1 MAVELYDDHE
11 QSERV
16 RNWISEN
23 GVSIVMGVVLALAGI
38 FGFRQWQDYKEVQ
51 ANLANEYY
59 VAVQREI
66 DAGEIQAASDQF
78 ERMREASGEHPYLAL
93 AGMQVAAALAG
104 EDELDSAAELLGD
117 LLGRNDWPSLQPML
131 RLRLAVIETARGRSE
146 AALTLLSG
154 APPAGFDGLWMET
167 RGDVLLD
174 LGRLDE
180 AVQAYQAAVTRYE
193 GEGNNTRLARIKLDH
208 ARSAAGTEANANQG
222 SGADSEAETT

>member
-38 FGFRQWQDYKEVQ
+38 FGFRQWQDYQQVQ

-66 DAGEIQAASDQF
+66 DAGELQAAFDQY
-78 ERMREASGEHPYLAL
+78 ERMREASGDHPYLAL
-93 AGMQVAAALAG
+93 AGMQVAAAQ
-104 EDELDSAAELLGD
+104 AAEGD
-117 LLGRNDWPSLQPML
+117 LETAADLLSELREQDSWASLQPML
-131 RLRLAVIETARGRSE
+131 RLRLAMIQTARGESE
-146 AALTLLSG
+146 AALSLLNGETPS
-154 APPAGFDGLWMET
+154 GFDGLWMET

-174 LGRLDE
+174 LGRLEE
-180 AVQAYQAAVTRYE
+180 AAQAYEAAVTQYE
-193 GEGNNTRLARIKLDH
+193 GEGNNSRLARVKLDF
-208 ARSAAGTEANANQG
+208 ARSAAGI
-222 SGADSEAETT
+222 GASEDATSDSEAEPT